1 MTAAGRWPGGG
12 GDMARRDPTR
22 EKARYLRAREALLA
36 ELYGRCCELAIGSGD
51 LDAARRWN
59 REYRLSAFR
68 CRTLG
73 ALVRSRA
80 PARGRTPR
88 TRGASDRARSDIAR
102 SEHVTLIDFPRAASD
117 PDRQIDEL
125 LDRIRALVF
134 DRGVLEADGASDI
147 ELRAN
152 RQAIRRSRERLAL
165 LVKYQQSGTAPPAA

>member
-1 MTAAGRWPGGG
+1 MAPCDLTRQK
-12 GDMARRDPTR
+12 ARR
-22 EKARYLRAREALLA
+22 LLAREALLA
-36 ELYGRCCELAIGSGD
+36 ELYARCCELAIETGD

-73 ALVRSRA
+73 ALVRT
-80 PARGRTPR
+80 PVTPR
-88 TRGASDRARSDIAR
+88 TRGASQRGPSDIVR
-102 SEHVTLIDFPRAASD
+102 NVHMTRTEFSGDRDE

-134 DRGVLEADGASDI
+134 DRGVLEADGAGDI

-152 RQAIRRSRERLAL
+152 RQAIKRARARLAL
-165 LVKYQQSGTAPPAA
+165 LVEHQRNRTAPPAA

>member
-1 MTAAGRWPGGG
+1 
-12 GDMARRDPTR
+12 MAPRDPTR
-22 EKARYLRAREALLA
+22 QKARYLLAREALLA
-36 ELYGRCCELAIGSGD
+36 ELYGRCCEVAIGSGD
-51 LDAARRWN
+51 LYAARQWN
-59 REYRLSAFR
+59 REYRLSTFR

-73 ALVRSRA
+73 ALVRPRA

-88 TRGASDRARSDIAR
+88 TRGASETARSDIER
-102 SEHVTLIDFPRAASD
+102 SGLLRRTDLPRAGSD

-134 DRGVLEADGASDI
+134 DLGVLEADGAGDI

-165 LVKYQQSGTAPPAA
+165 LVKYQQTRTAPPAA